1 MVIVLIQLC
10 EIYCQWYKGGWCF
23 GYTKVKYIGY
33 TLRGDGV
40 LDTLLWIIF
49 GDMVKLS
56 RTGPGGS
63 SNK

>member
-1 MVIVLIQLC
+1 M
-10 EIYCQWYKGGWCF
+10 
-23 GYTKVKYIGY
+23 KYIGY